1 MNRKVKCFL
10 ILTVILSFL
19 LIFVNTKSVLAN
31 TDEYYTVNE
40 SLTVYNN
47 TKSANDD
54 FYSYVA
60 YNPKSYLIDREDNSF
75 DRINISNGKIFVTRL
90 DSDFVKISE
99 QEINVEL
106 PLIGGIYSGEYNN
119 YIAFGQE
126 NKDESNTAE
135 VIRIVKYAKDWTRI
149 SQCSISAINTTVPFD
164 AGNCRMT
171 ETNGKLIVHTAHEMY
186 KSSDGYN
193 HQSNL
198 RIEINQSNMQ
208 CLSTKHVVSN
218 VGTGYVSH
226 SFDQYILSEGQNVYT
241 VDLGDGY
248 PRGVVLCKYDV
259 SNFNKPT
266 NTANVFVATGS
277 TGDNYTG
284 LNIGGF
290 ELSSNNCL
298 IVGNSVRQISS
309 GKRNIY
315 LTVTPKNNIS
325 SSSSKTIWLTNNA
338 YNGSVNVTCPHI
350 VKLNNNRF
358 AIMWGL
364 DGSKNY
370 GKVQMVI
377 VDGDGNKLTD
387 VITFG
392 GMVSGTFP
400 IVFNNK
406 ILWDVSNSAIGKTI
420 FFEIDASTN
429 DKFNSYANKNLINY
443 AGTEHFD
450 LTENREG
457 DFILGK
463 YDDSLESLVIP
474 YVNYPWV
481 RNAIRTDTFKDCT
494 KLKNVTI
501 PGDYRRSKNYN
512 GPDGIFQNCKSIE
525 NVKFLSGTKTIG
537 EKTFYNCTNLKTV
550 DFGDT
555 IQTIGEYAFSY
566 TGITNLKI
574 PDSVTTISKY
584 AFSNISSLAEI
595 KFSNNLQ
602 EIGDFAFAYAKALTT
617 ITLPDSLKI
626 IGKRA
631 FWYDEDLQG
640 TITIPAKVTSIGES
654 VFEGNRKIQKLV
666 FKNSNTPAGSRMV
679 ISDHEMDVGD
689 TYKPVE
695 GAKIS
700 KIENGNEECV
710 EVSSDSTITAL
721 KAGNSIAVNYYIE
734 GQDGVVFVTILKI
747 NQKDIPLTSI
757 SLNRMTLSLAQGET
771 SNLTVTYKPSNTTDS
786 KTVQW
791 TTTDSK
797 VATVTNGIVK
807 AVGPGTATIKA
818 KVGTKT
824 ATCVV
829 TVTAPLQSIS
839 LNTTKLSLV
848 QGKTSDLT
856 VTYNPSNTTD
866 SKAVTW
872 TTSNSKVATVSG
884 GTVKAV
890 GAGTATI
897 TARVGSKTATC
908 IVTVTAPTPTPT
920 VKPTPTATAKP
931 TPTPTAKP
939 TPTATA
945 KPTPTATAK
954 PTPTATAKPTPTAT
968 AKPTPTATAKPTPT
982 ATAKPTPTATAKPT
996 PTATAKPT
1004 PTATAKPT
1012 PTATAKPTPTATAK
1026 PTPTAT
1032 AKPTP
1037 TAIPKTVGV
1046 KYYTHIQDIG
1056 WEKQYEKSNGKTSGV
1071 EGKGLKV
1078 EAIRI
1083 LLENAPSNAK
1093 ILYKSHVQD
1102 IGWEDWKSNGE
1113 QSGTTGQNK
1122 KIEAVRIKLENMSG
1136 YSVKYRAYVE
1146 GKGWQDW
1153 VSDGIEA
1160 GSTGK
1165 NLKLEAIQIMIVK
1178 TSEAPKTK
1186 PGVQYYGH
1194 IQDIGWE
1201 NRYDKKNGEISGIA
1215 GRGLKV
1221 EALMLQLIGVPEGA
1235 SIEYKSHV
1243 QDLGWESW
1251 KSNGEQSGTTGQN
1264 KKIEAVRIRIKNLPG
1279 YSVKYR
1285 AYVEGKGWQNW
1296 VSDGVEAGSTGKN
1309 LKLEAIQIMIV
1320 KTSEAPKTEPGVQYY
1335 SHIQDIGWEN
1345 RYSKSDGEISGVVG
1359 KGLKV
1364 EAMRFQLKGTL
1375 EGASIQYQ
1383 AHVQDI
1389 GWESWKKDGD
1399 QAGTTGQNK
1408 KIEAMKIKITNLPGY
1423 SVTYRGYVQG
1433 KGWTNWVKDGEEC
1446 GTTGKNLKLEAIQV
1460 KIVKK

>member
-1 MNRKVKCFL
+1 MLNRKVKCFL

-309 GKRNIY
+309 GKSNTEKRNIY

-443 AGTEHFD
+443 DGTEHFD

-463 YDDSLESLVIP
+463 YDDSSESLVIP

-602 EIGDFAFAYAKALTT
+602 EIGAFAFAYAKALTT

-700 KIENGNEECV
+700 KIEKGNEECV
-710 EVSSDSTITAL
+710 EVSSDGTITAL
-721 KAGNSIAVNYYIE
+721 KAGNSIAVNYYIK

-897 TARVGSKTATC
+897 TAKVGSKTATC

-931 TPTPTAKP
+931 TPTPTV
-939 TPTATA
+939 
-945 KPTPTATAK
+945 
-954 PTPTATAKPTPTAT
+954 
-968 AKPTPTATAKPTPT
+968 
-982 ATAKPTPTATAKPT
+982 
-996 PTATAKPT
+996 
-1004 PTATAKPT
+1004 
-1012 PTATAKPTPTATAK
+1012 KPTPTATAK

-1178 TSEAPKTK
+1178 TSEAPKTE

>member
-309 GKRNIY
+309 GKSNTEKRNIY

-443 AGTEHFD
+443 DGTEHFD

-463 YDDSLESLVIP
+463 YDDSSESLVIP

-700 KIENGNEECV
+700 KIEKGNEECV
-710 EVSSDSTITAL
+710 EVSSDGTITAL
-721 KAGNSIAVNYYIE
+721 KAGNSIAVNYYIK

-897 TARVGSKTATC
+897 TAKVGSKTATC

-931 TPTPTAKP
+931 TPTPTV
-939 TPTATA
+939 
-945 KPTPTATAK
+945 
-954 PTPTATAKPTPTAT
+954 
-968 AKPTPTATAKPTPT
+968 
-982 ATAKPTPTATAKPT
+982 
-996 PTATAKPT
+996 
-1004 PTATAKPT
+1004 
-1012 PTATAKPTPTATAK
+1012 KPTPTATAK

-1178 TSEAPKTK
+1178 TSEAPKTE

>member
-309 GKRNIY
+309 GKSNTEKRNIY

-443 AGTEHFD
+443 DGTEHFD

-463 YDDSLESLVIP
+463 YDDSSESLVIP

-602 EIGDFAFAYAKALTT
+602 EIGAFAFAYAKALTT

-700 KIENGNEECV
+700 KIEKGNEECV
-710 EVSSDSTITAL
+710 EVSSDGTITAL
-721 KAGNSIAVNYYIE
+721 KAGNSIAVNYYIK

-897 TARVGSKTATC
+897 TAKVGSKTATC

-931 TPTPTAKP
+931 TPTPTV
-939 TPTATA
+939 
-945 KPTPTATAK
+945 
-954 PTPTATAKPTPTAT
+954 
-968 AKPTPTATAKPTPT
+968 
-982 ATAKPTPTATAKPT
+982 
-996 PTATAKPT
+996 
-1004 PTATAKPT
+1004 
-1012 PTATAKPTPTATAK
+1012 KPTPTATAK

-1178 TSEAPKTK
+1178 TSEAPKTE

>member
-309 GKRNIY
+309 GKSNTEKRNIY

-443 AGTEHFD
+443 DGTEHFD

-537 EKTFYNCTNLKTV
+537 EKTFYSCTNLKTV

-700 KIENGNEECV
+700 KIEKGNEECV
-710 EVSSDSTITAL
+710 KVSTDGTITAL
-721 KAGNSIAVNYYIE
+721 KSGNSIAVNYYIE

-968 AKPTPTATAKPTPT
+968 AKPKPTPT
-982 ATAKPTPTATAKPT
+982 V
-996 PTATAKPT
+996 
-1004 PTATAKPT
+1004 
-1012 PTATAKPTPTATAK
+1012 K

-1178 TSEAPKTK
+1178 TSEAPKTE

>member
-19 LIFVNTKSVLAN
+19 LIFVNTKRVLAN

-309 GKRNIY
+309 GKSNTEKRNIY

-443 AGTEHFD
+443 DGTEHFD

-463 YDDSLESLVIP
+463 YDDSSESLVIP

-700 KIENGNEECV
+700 KIEKGNEECV
-710 EVSSDSTITAL
+710 EVSSDGTITAL

-897 TARVGSKTATC
+897 TAKVGSKTATC

-920 VKPTPTATAKP
+920 PTATAKP
-931 TPTPTAKP
+931 TPTPTVKP

-968 AKPTPTATAKPTPT
+968 T
-982 ATAKPTPTATAKPT
+982 KPTPTATAKPT

-1146 GKGWQDW
+1146 GKGWQNW

-1178 TSEAPKTK
+1178 TSEAPKTE

>member
-309 GKRNIY
+309 GKSNTEKRNIY

-443 AGTEHFD
+443 DGTEHFD

-463 YDDSLESLVIP
+463 YDDSSESLVIP

-700 KIENGNEECV
+700 KIEKGNEECV
-710 EVSSDSTITAL
+710 EVSSDGTITAL

-839 LNTTKLSLV
+839 LNTTKLSLL

-872 TTSNSKVATVSG
+872 TTSNSKVATVSV

-954 PTPTATAKPTPTAT
+954 PTPTATAKPTPTPT
-968 AKPTPTATAKPTPT
+968 VKPTPTATAKPTPT
-982 ATAKPTPTATAKPT
+982 ATE
-996 PTATAKPT
+996 KPT

-1178 TSEAPKTK
+1178 TSEAPKTE

>member
-126 NKDESNTAE
+126 NKDESDTAE

-226 SFDQYILSEGQNVYT
+226 SFDQYILSEGKNVYT

-309 GKRNIY
+309 GKSNTEKRNIY

-463 YDDSLESLVIP
+463 YDDSSESLVIP

-700 KIENGNEECV
+700 KIEKGNEECV
-710 EVSSDSTITAL
+710 KVSTDGTITAL
-721 KAGNSIAVNYYIE
+721 KSGNSIAVNYYIE

-897 TARVGSKTATC
+897 TAKVGSKTATC

-920 VKPTPTATAKP
+920 VKPTPTP
-931 TPTPTAKP
+931 TVKP

-982 ATAKPTPTATAKPT
+982 ATAKPTPTATAKPI

-1012 PTATAKPTPTATAK
+1012 PTATAKPKPTPTVK

-1146 GKGWQDW
+1146 GKGWQAW

-1178 TSEAPKTK
+1178 TSEAPKTE

>member
-1 MNRKVKCFL
+1 MLNRKVKCFL

-309 GKRNIY
+309 GKSNTEKRNIY

-443 AGTEHFD
+443 DGTEHFD

-463 YDDSLESLVIP
+463 YDDSSESLVIP

-700 KIENGNEECV
+700 KIEKGNEECV
-710 EVSSDSTITAL
+710 EVLSDGTITAL

-839 LNTTKLSLV
+839 LNTTTMSLV

-897 TARVGSKTATC
+897 TAKVGSKTATC
-908 IVTVTAPTPTPT
+908 IVTVNAPTPTPT
-920 VKPTPTATAKP
+920 V
-931 TPTPTAKP
+931 KP

-996 PTATAKPT
+996 PTATANPT

-1178 TSEAPKTK
+1178 TSEAPKTE

>member
-309 GKRNIY
+309 GKSNTEKRNIY

-443 AGTEHFD
+443 DGTEHFD

-463 YDDSLESLVIP
+463 YDDSSESLVIP

-700 KIENGNEECV
+700 KIEKGNEECV
-710 EVSSDSTITAL
+710 EVSSDGTITAL
-721 KAGNSIAVNYYIE
+721 KAGNSIAVNYYIK

-897 TARVGSKTATC
+897 TAKVGSKTATC

-920 VKPTPTATAKP
+920 V
-931 TPTPTAKP
+931 
-939 TPTATA
+939 

-1178 TSEAPKTK
+1178 TSEAPKTE

>member
-1 MNRKVKCFL
+1 MLKNKVKSFL
-10 ILTVILSFL
+10 ILIVILSFL
-19 LIFVNTKSVLAN
+19 LIFVNTKNVLAN

-47 TKSANDD
+47 TKSTNDD
-54 FYSYVA
+54 FSAYVA

-90 DSDFVKISE
+90 DSNFVKISE

-126 NKDESNTAE
+126 NKDESDTAE

-171 ETNGKLIVHTAHEMY
+171 EINGKLIVHTAHEMY

-241 VDLGDGY
+241 VDLGDAY
-248 PRGVVLCKYDV
+248 PRGIVLCKYDV
-259 SNFNKPT
+259 SNLNRPS

-277 TGDNYTG
+277 TTDNYTG

-290 ELSSNNCL
+290 ELSNNNCL
-298 IVGNSVRQISS
+298 IVGNSVRQLSS
-309 GKRNIY
+309 GKSNSEKRNIY
-315 LTVTPKNNIS
+315 LTVTPKNNVS
-325 SSSSKTIWLTNNA
+325 ASSSKTIWLTNNA
-338 YNGSVNVTCPHI
+338 YNGNVNVTCPHI

-358 AIMWGL
+358 VIMWGL
-364 DGSKNY
+364 DGKKNY
-370 GKVQMVI
+370 GKIQMVI

-406 ILWDVSNSAIGKTI
+406 ILWDASNSVIGKTI

-429 DKFNSYANKNLINY
+429 EKFNSYANKNLINY
-443 AGTEHFD
+443 DGTEHFD
-450 LTENREG
+450 LTENRDG

-463 YDDSLESLVIP
+463 YDDSSENLVIP
-474 YVNYPWV
+474 YVKYPWIK
-481 RNAIRTDTFKDCT
+481 NSIRTDTFKDCT

-501 PGDYRRSKNYN
+501 PGDYRRSKKYN

-555 IQTIGEYAFSY
+555 IQTIDEYAFSY
-566 TGITNLKI
+566 TGITNLKF

-584 AFSNISSLAEI
+584 AFSNLSSLTEI

-602 EIGDFAFAYAKALTT
+602 EIGDLAFAYAKSLTT
-617 ITLPDSLKI
+617 ITLPDSLQT
-626 IGKRA
+626 IGKNA
-631 FWYDEDLQG
+631 FYFGEKLQG
-640 TITIPAKVTSIGES
+640 TIVIPAKVTSIGES

-666 FKNSNTPAGSRMV
+666 FKNSNTSAGSRMV
-679 ISDHEMDVGD
+679 INDYEMYVGD

-700 KIENGNEECV
+700 KIENENEECV
-710 EVSSDSTITAL
+710 KVSSDGTITAL
-721 KAGNSIAVNYYIE
+721 KAGNSISVTYYIE
-734 GQDGVVFVTILKI
+734 GEDEFVFATILKI
-747 NQKDIPLTSI
+747 NQKGIPLTSI
-757 SLNRMTLSLAQGET
+757 SLNRMTLSLVQGET

-807 AVGPGTATIKA
+807 AVGAGTATIKA
-818 KVGTKT
+818 K
-824 ATCVV
+824 
-829 TVTAPLQSIS
+829 
-839 LNTTKLSLV
+839 
-848 QGKTSDLT
+848 
-856 VTYNPSNTTD
+856 
-866 SKAVTW
+866 
-872 TTSNSKVATVSG
+872 
-884 GTVKAV
+884 
-890 GAGTATI
+890 
-897 TARVGSKTATC
+897 VGSKTATC
-908 IVTVTAPTPTPT
+908 IVTVIA
-920 VKPTPTATAKP
+920 P

-939 TPTATA
+939 TPTPTT
-945 KPTPTATAK
+945 KP
-954 PTPTATAKPTPTAT
+954 
-968 AKPTPTATAKPTPT
+968 
-982 ATAKPTPTATAKPT
+982 
-996 PTATAKPT
+996 
-1004 PTATAKPT
+1004 
-1012 PTATAKPTPTATAK
+1012 
-1026 PTPTAT
+1026 
-1032 AKPTP
+1032 
-1037 TAIPKTVGV
+1037 ISKTIGV

-1078 EAIRI
+1078 EAIKI

-1122 KIEAVRIKLENMSG
+1122 KIEAIRIKLENMSG

-1178 TSEAPKTK
+1178 ESEAPKTA
-1186 PGVQYYGH
+1186 PGVQYYSH

-1201 NRYDKKNGEISGIA
+1201 NRYDNKNGEISGIA

-1320 KTSEAPKTEPGVQYY
+1320 KESEAPKTEPGVQYY

-1345 RYSKSDGEISGVVG
+1345 RYSKVDGEVSGVVG

-1408 KIEAMKIKITNLPGY
+1408 KIEAMKIKISNLPGY
-1423 SVTYRGYVQG
+1423 SVMYRGYVQG

>member
-1 MNRKVKCFL
+1 MLNRKVKCFL

-309 GKRNIY
+309 GKSNTEKRNIY

-443 AGTEHFD
+443 DGTEHFD

-463 YDDSLESLVIP
+463 YDDSSESLVIP

-602 EIGDFAFAYAKALTT
+602 EIGAFAFAYAKALTT

-700 KIENGNEECV
+700 KIEKGNEECV
-710 EVSSDSTITAL
+710 EVSSDGTITAL
-721 KAGNSIAVNYYIE
+721 KAGNSIAVNYYIK

-897 TARVGSKTATC
+897 TAKVGSKTATC

-920 VKPTPTATAKP
+920 V
-931 TPTPTAKP
+931 
-939 TPTATA
+939 
-945 KPTPTATAK
+945 
-954 PTPTATAKPTPTAT
+954 
-968 AKPTPTATAKPTPT
+968 
-982 ATAKPTPTATAKPT
+982 
-996 PTATAKPT
+996 
-1004 PTATAKPT
+1004 
-1012 PTATAKPTPTATAK
+1012 KPTPTATAK

-1178 TSEAPKTK
+1178 TSEAPKTE

>member
-1 MNRKVKCFL
+1 MLNRKVKCFL

-309 GKRNIY
+309 GKSNTEKRNIY

-443 AGTEHFD
+443 DGTEHFD

-463 YDDSLESLVIP
+463 YDDSSESLVIP

-700 KIENGNEECV
+700 KIEKGNEECV
-710 EVSSDSTITAL
+710 EVLSDGTITAL

-839 LNTTKLSLV
+839 LNTTTMSLV

-897 TARVGSKTATC
+897 TAKVGSKTATC
-908 IVTVTAPTPTPT
+908 IVTVNAPTPTPT
-920 VKPTPTATAKP
+920 V
-931 TPTPTAKP
+931 KP

-982 ATAKPTPTATAKPT
+982 ATAKPTPTATAN
-996 PTATAKPT
+996 PT

-1178 TSEAPKTK
+1178 TSEAPKTE